1 MNFDCIVI
9 GAGLA
14 GITAARDLES
24 TGKSVLLIE
33 ASDDVGG
40 RLRSDRLDGFILDR
54 GFQVINPKYPQV
66 RRSKLI
72 KELDFKFISGKIHLA
87 DLDLMV
93 GYAPGSMS
101 RQIGSTTEK
110 IKFLNFLA
118 LSKPSNS
125 QPFGD
130 YVAAFPNL
138 YVKVLK
144 PFLSG
149 VFLTDPTLIAADVVQ
164 EIIRSLVKSLPG
176 VPANG
181 VGEFSK
187 ALAKP
192 LKNVHFNEKVIKIDQ
207 ESVITDKGKYEARFI
222 MIATD
227 GQSANNLMGVN
238 KECKM
243 SASYTFYFAVDKQT
257 ELMSSL
263 QISTQAKVVNTIAIS
278 KVSQN
283 YAPKDKNLISV
294 TSLLPLTQEA
304 FRQEVS
310 ELWRI
315 PAQKFE
321 YIHHYAI
328 TQSLPFHGPGK
339 SLKENL
345 FVKDG
350 LFVVGDHMSAPSQE
364 GAMRTGAAVA
374 LKINQLMQ

>member
-66 RRSKLI
+66 KRSKLV
-72 KELDFKFISGKIHLA
+72 KGLDFKFISGKIHLA

-192 LKNVHFNEKVIKIDQ
+192 LKNLHLNEKVIKI
-207 ESVITDKGKYEARFI
+207 EHGSVITDKGKYEARFI
-222 MIATD
+222 VIATD

-263 QISTQAKVVNTIAIS
+263 QISTQTKVVNTIAIS

-294 TSLLPLTQEA
+294 TSLLPLTQEE

-310 ELWRI
+310 KLWRI
-315 PAQKFE
+315 PAEKFE

-345 FVKDG
+345 FIKDG

>member
-24 TGKSVLLIE
+24 AGKNVLLIE

-54 GFQVINPKYPQV
+54 GFQVINPKYPQI
-66 RRSKLI
+66 RRSELI
-72 KELDFKFISGKIHLA
+72 KDLDFKSISGKIHLT

-93 GYAPGSMS
+93 GYAPGSLS
-101 RQIGSTTEK
+101 PQIGSTAEK

-125 QPFGD
+125 QSFGH
-130 YVAAFPNL
+130 YTAGFPNL
-138 YVKVLK
+138 YAKVLK

-149 VFLTDPTLIAADVVQ
+149 VFLTDPALIAADVVQ

-192 LKNVHFNEKVIKIDQ
+192 LKNLRLNEKVIKIEQ
-207 ESVITDKGKYEARFI
+207 CSVMTTKDKYEARFI
-222 MIATD
+222 VIATD
-227 GQSANNLMGVN
+227 GQNANNLMGVN

-243 SASYTFYFAVDKQT
+243 SASYTFYFAVDKQF

-310 ELWRI
+310 KLWRI
-315 PAQKFE
+315 PPEKLE

-328 TQSLPFHGPGK
+328 TQSLPFHGPGI
-339 SLKENL
+339 SRTENL

-374 LKINQLMQ
+374 LKINQLMR

>member
-24 TGKSVLLIE
+24 TGKNVLLIE

-54 GFQVINPKYPQV
+54 GFQVINPKYPQI

-72 KELDFKFISGKIHLA
+72 KQLDFKFISGKIHLT

-93 GYAPGSMS
+93 GYAPGSLS
-101 RQIGSTTEK
+101 LQIGSTVEK
-110 IKFLNFLA
+110 IKFLNFLTI
-118 LSKPSNS
+118 SKPSNS
-125 QPFGD
+125 QAFSD
-130 YVAAFPNL
+130 YTTAFPNL
-138 YVKVLK
+138 YAKVLK

-149 VFLTDPTLIAADVVQ
+149 VFLTDPQLIAADVVQ

-176 VPANG
+176 IPANG

-192 LKNVHFNEKVIKIDQ
+192 LKNVRLNEKVIKIEQ
-207 ESVITDKGKYEARFI
+207 GSVITTKGKYEARFI
-222 MIATD
+222 VIATD
-227 GQSANNLMGVN
+227 GQNANYLMGLN

-243 SASYTFYFAVDKQT
+243 SASYTFYFAVDKQF
-257 ELMSSL
+257 ELISSL

-283 YAPKDKNLISV
+283 YAPEDKNLITV
-294 TSLLPLTQEA
+294 TSLLPLSEDE

-310 ELWRI
+310 KLWRI
-315 PAQKFE
+315 PAEKFQ

-328 TQSLPFHGPGK
+328 TESLPFHGAGK
-339 SLKENL
+339 SRMENL
-345 FVKDG
+345 LVKDG

-374 LKINQLMQ
+374 LKINQLMR

>member
-66 RRSKLI
+66 KKSKLI

-93 GYAPGSMS
+93 GYAPGSLS
-101 RQIGSTTEK
+101 QKIGSTNEK
-110 IKFLNFLA
+110 IKFLNFLT

-125 QPFGD
+125 QAFGD
-130 YVAAFPNL
+130 FTTVFPTL
-138 YVKVLK
+138 YAKVLK

-149 VFLTDPTLIAADVVQ
+149 VFLTDPQLIAADVVQ
-164 EIIRSLVKSLPG
+164 EIIRSLAKSLPG

-192 LKNVHFNEKVIKIDQ
+192 LNNVHFNEKVIKIEQD
-207 ESVITDKGKYEARFI
+207 SVITTKGQYKARFI
-222 MIATD
+222 VIATD
-227 GQSANNLMGVN
+227 GQNANDLMELN
-238 KECKM
+238 KKCKM
-243 SASYTFYFAVDKQT
+243 SASYTFYFALDKQF

-263 QISTQAKVVNTIAIS
+263 QISTQTKVVNTIAIS

-294 TSLLPLTQEA
+294 TSLQPLSEEE

-310 ELWRI
+310 KLWRI
-315 PAQKFE
+315 PAEKFE
-321 YIHHYAI
+321 HIHHYAI

-339 SLKENL
+339 SRTENL

-374 LKINQLMQ
+374 LKINQLMR

>member
-24 TGKSVLLIE
+24 TGKNVLLIE

-40 RLRSDRLDGFILDR
+40 RLRSDRIDGFILDR
-54 GFQVINPKYPQV
+54 GFQVINPKYPQIK
-66 RRSKLI
+66 RSKLI

-93 GYAPGSMS
+93 GYAPGSLS
-101 RQIGSTTEK
+101 QKIGSTNEK
-110 IKFLNFLA
+110 IKFLNFLT

-125 QPFGD
+125 QAFGD
-130 YVAAFPNL
+130 FTTAFPTL
-138 YVKVLK
+138 YAKVLK

-149 VFLTDPTLIAADVVQ
+149 VFLTDPQLIAADVVQ
-164 EIIRSLVKSLPG
+164 EIVRSLAKSLPG

-192 LKNVHFNEKVIKIDQ
+192 LKNVHFNEKVIKIEQD
-207 ESVITDKGKYEARFI
+207 SVITTKGQYEARFI
-222 MIATD
+222 VIATD
-227 GQSANNLMGVN
+227 GQNANNLMGLD

-243 SASYTFYFAVDKQT
+243 SASYTFYFALDKQF

-263 QISTQAKVVNTIAIS
+263 KISMQAKVVNTIAIS

-294 TSLLPLTQEA
+294 TSLQPLSEDE

-310 ELWRI
+310 KLWRI
-315 PAQKFE
+315 PAEKFE

-339 SLKENL
+339 SRTENL

-374 LKINQLMQ
+374 LKINQLMR

>member
-66 RRSKLI
+66 KRSKLI
-72 KELDFKFISGKIHLA
+72 KELDFKFISGKIHLT

-93 GYAPGSMS
+93 GYAPSS
-101 RQIGSTTEK
+101 LSPQIGSTAEK

-125 QPFGD
+125 QSFGD
-130 YVAAFPNL
+130 FVAAFPNL
-138 YVKVLK
+138 YAKVLK

-187 ALAKP
+187 ALAKR
-192 LKNVHFNEKVIKIDQ
+192 LKNVHLNEKVIKIEQ
-207 ESVITDKGKYEARFI
+207 GSVITDKGRYEARFI
-222 MIATD
+222 VIATD
-227 GQSANNLMGVN
+227 GKSANNLMGVN

-294 TSLLPLTQEA
+294 TSLLPLTQEE
-304 FRQEVS
+304 FCQEVS
-310 ELWRI
+310 KLWRI
-315 PAQKFE
+315 PAEKFE
-321 YIHHYAI
+321 YIHHYEI
-328 TQSLPFHGPGK
+328 KQSLPFHGPGK

-350 LFVVGDHMSAPSQE
+350 LFVVGDHMSSPSQE

-374 LKINQLMQ
+374 LKINQLMR

>member
-14 GITAARDLES
+14 GITASRDLES

-66 RRSKLI
+66 KRSKLI
-72 KELDFKFISGKIHLA
+72 KGLDFKFISGKIHLA

-138 YVKVLK
+138 YAKVLK

-164 EIIRSLVKSLPG
+164 EIIRSFVKSLPG

-192 LKNVHFNEKVIKIDQ
+192 LKNVHLNEKVIKIDKGA
-207 ESVITDKGKYEARFI
+207 VITDKGKYEARFI
-222 MIATD
+222 VIATD
-227 GQSANNLMGVN
+227 GQSANNLMGVD

-257 ELMSSL
+257 EL
-263 QISTQAKVVNTIAIS
+263 TIAIS

-283 YAPKDKNLISV
+283 YAPRDKILISV
-294 TSLLPLTQEA
+294 TSLLPLTQEE
-304 FRQEVS
+304 FGQEVS
-310 ELWRI
+310 KLWRI
-315 PAQKFE
+315 PAEKFE

-328 TQSLPFHGPGK
+328 THSLPFHGPGK

-350 LFVVGDHMSAPSQE
+350 LFVIGDHMSAPSQE

>member
-1 MNFDCIVI
+1 
-9 GAGLA
+9 
-14 GITAARDLES
+14 
-24 TGKSVLLIE
+24 
-33 ASDDVGG
+33 
-40 RLRSDRLDGFILDR
+40 
-54 GFQVINPKYPQV
+54 
-66 RRSKLI
+66 
-72 KELDFKFISGKIHLA
+72 
-87 DLDLMV
+87 MV
-93 GYAPGSMS
+93 GYAPSS
-101 RQIGSTTEK
+101 LSPQIGSTAEK

-125 QPFGD
+125 QSFGD
-130 YVAAFPNL
+130 FVAAFPNL
-138 YVKVLK
+138 YAKVLK

-187 ALAKP
+187 ALAKR
-192 LKNVHFNEKVIKIDQ
+192 LKNVHLNEKVIKIEQ
-207 ESVITDKGKYEARFI
+207 GSVITDKGRYEARFI
-222 MIATD
+222 VIATD
-227 GQSANNLMGVN
+227 GKSANNLMGVN

-294 TSLLPLTQEA
+294 TSLLPLTQEE
-304 FRQEVS
+304 FCQEVS
-310 ELWRI
+310 KLWRI
-315 PAQKFE
+315 PAEKFE
-321 YIHHYAI
+321 YIHHYEI
-328 TQSLPFHGPGK
+328 KQSLPFHGPGK

-350 LFVVGDHMSAPSQE
+350 LFVVGDHMSSPSQE

-374 LKINQLMQ
+374 LKINQLMR

>member
-24 TGKSVLLIE
+24 TGKNVLLIE

-40 RLRSDRLDGFILDR
+40 RLRSDRVDGFILDR
-54 GFQVINPKYPQV
+54 GFQVINPKYPQIK
-66 RRSKLI
+66 RSKLI

-93 GYAPGSMS
+93 GYAPGSLS
-101 RQIGSTTEK
+101 QKIGPTNEK
-110 IKFLNFLA
+110 IKFLNFLT

-125 QPFGD
+125 QAFGD
-130 YVAAFPNL
+130 FTTVFPTL
-138 YVKVLK
+138 YAKVLK

-149 VFLTDPTLIAADVVQ
+149 VFLTDPQLIAADVVQ
-164 EIIRSLVKSLPG
+164 EIVRSLAKSLPG

-187 ALAKP
+187 ALAKL
-192 LKNVHFNEKVIKIDQ
+192 LKNVHFNEKVIKIEQ
-207 ESVITDKGKYEARFI
+207 GSVFTTKGQYEARFI
-222 MIATD
+222 VIATD
-227 GQSANNLMGVN
+227 GQNANNLMGLN

-243 SASYTFYFAVDKQT
+243 SASYTFYFALDKQF

-263 QISTQAKVVNTIAIS
+263 QISTQAKVVNTIAMS

-294 TSLLPLTQEA
+294 TSLQPLSEDG

-310 ELWRI
+310 KLWRI
-315 PAQKFE
+315 PAEKFE

-328 TQSLPFHGPGK
+328 TQSLPFYGPGK
-339 SLKENL
+339 SRTENL

-374 LKINQLMQ
+374 LKINQLMR

>member
-66 RRSKLI
+66 KKSKLI

-93 GYAPGSMS
+93 GYAPGTLSLNT
-101 RQIGSTTEK
+101 GSTSEK
-110 IKFLNFLA
+110 IKFLNFLT

-125 QPFGD
+125 QAFGD
-130 YVAAFPNL
+130 FTTAFPAL
-138 YVKVLK
+138 YAKVLK

-149 VFLTDPTLIAADVVQ
+149 VFLADPQLIAADVVQ
-164 EIIRSLVKSLPG
+164 EIIRSLAKSLPG

-187 ALAKP
+187 ALAEP
-192 LKNVHFNEKVIKIDQ
+192 LKNVNLNEKVIKIEQ
-207 ESVITDKGKYEARFI
+207 GSVITDKGKYEARFI
-222 MIATD
+222 VIATD
-227 GQSANNLMGVN
+227 GQSANNLMEVN

-294 TSLLPLTQEA
+294 TSLLPLTQEE
-304 FRQEVS
+304 FREEVS
-310 ELWRI
+310 KLWKI

>member
-66 RRSKLI
+66 KRSKLI
-72 KELDFKFISGKIHLA
+72 KELDFKLISGKIHLA

-93 GYAPGSMS
+93 GYAPGTLNGK
-101 RQIGSTTEK
+101 IGSTTEK

-138 YVKVLK
+138 YEKVLK

-192 LKNVHFNEKVIKIDQ
+192 LKNVLLNEKVIKIEQ
-207 ESVITDKGKYEARFI
+207 CSVITDKGKYEARFI
-222 MIATD
+222 VIATD

-257 ELMSSL
+257 ELMNSL

-283 YAPKDKNLISV
+283 YAPKDKNLISI
-294 TSLLPLTQEA
+294 TSLLPLTQEE

-310 ELWRI
+310 KLWRI
-315 PAQKFE
+315 PAEKFE

-345 FVKDG
+345 FIKDG

>member
-24 TGKSVLLIE
+24 AGKNVLLIE

-54 GFQVINPKYPQV
+54 GFQVINPKYPQI
-66 RRSKLI
+66 RRSELI
-72 KELDFKFISGKIHLA
+72 KDLDFKSISGKIHLV

-93 GYAPGSMS
+93 GYAPGSLS
-101 RQIGSTTEK
+101 SQIGSTAEK

-118 LSKPSNS
+118 LSKPLNS
-125 QPFGD
+125 HSFGD
-130 YVAAFPNL
+130 YTAAFPNL

-149 VFLTDPTLIAADVVQ
+149 VFLTDPALIAADVVQ

-192 LKNVHFNEKVIKIDQ
+192 LKNLRLNEKVIKIEQ
-207 ESVITDKGKYEARFI
+207 GSVITTKDKYEARFI
-222 MIATD
+222 VIATD
-227 GQSANNLMGVN
+227 GQNANNLMEVN
-238 KECKM
+238 KECRM
-243 SASYTFYFAVDKQT
+243 SASYTFYFAVDKQF

-310 ELWRI
+310 KLWRI
-315 PAQKFE
+315 PAEKLE

-339 SLKENL
+339 SRTENL

-374 LKINQLMQ
+374 LKINQLMR